1 MPSEQPY
8 PTRDDASRSPS
19 PSNDKN
25 KNAVEVTQTSLDSAP
40 MSRRSSLSL
49 TDQASSS
56 RFNSTPATGA
66 QTPDP
71 LYAHQLAAHDDTLKK
86 FPQVIARAR
95 DDSEDDSYE
104 LPVARHSRGDADP
117 TDGQHH
123 LSYRRP
129 SMVAAQGRDFPDEAG
144 SPPPKPTQGRPPEIS
159 SFGAEIVLIAVCS
172 AGLMLF
178 SFLLGDVLAPQLQF
192 RQALGIT
199 NTELPWLVG
208 SFNVANG
215 LSVVVSGSLTDLT
228 PPKAL
233 MVGAFLWLSVWN
245 IIGAF
250 SIHPSR
256 YVLFFVVRAMQGLAI
271 GVLVSG
277 SMSILGRV
285 YKPGIRK
292 NRVFSA
298 MAACAPFGFSLGAI
312 EGGLLYQ
319 NLPWIF
325 GCNAIITAICAV
337 GAYFSIPPLR
347 PMADSA
353 GGEVPSLRQF
363 DYLGAAF
370 AVGGCVCLLF
380 GLTQGGVTD
389 WSVYTCVLT
398 GVGIVLLIG
407 LFIVE
412 RYVPRPLIPTRL
424 WKTKG
429 FTPLMIAYF
438 LGFGSFFG
446 AWQFY
451 AIQFWLRIQHA
462 SPIDVALYHLPN
474 AIFGV
479 IATWVVSRTL
489 HLVPGHYIYTISMF
503 AFTLGPAFFLPQTPT
518 TTYWEL
524 SLPGVALVTFGPDLA
539 FAAASIFIT
548 SNVARSYQGS
558 AGSLLVTNQNLS
570 SAIITSVADAIGT
583 RVDKQADGSVG
594 LTGLRAIWWF
604 ALACQLLAALVTV
617 TSVRIP
623 KEEEKEHVT

>member
-1 MPSEQPY
+1 MSEPY
-8 PTRDDASRSPS
+8 PTRDETKMPA
-19 PSNDKN
+19 
-25 KNAVEVTQTSLDSAP
+25 AQVTRTPDSAP
-40 MSRRSSLSL
+40 MSRRSSFSL
-49 TDQASSS
+49 NP
-56 RFNSTPATGA
+56 NSKFATPVTGA

-71 LYAHQLAAHDDTLKK
+71 LLAHQPPADALKQ
-86 FPQVIARAR
+86 FPQTIARA
-95 DDSEDDSYE
+95 DDS
-104 LPVARHSRGDADP
+104 DAEKGP
-117 TDGQHH
+117 AAPA
-123 LSYRRP
+123 P
-129 SMVAAQGRDFPDEAG
+129 S
-144 SPPPKPTQGRPPEIS
+144 TGRPPEIS
-159 SFGAEIVLIAVCS
+159 SLGAEIVLVMVCS

-178 SFLLGDVLAPQLQF
+178 SFLLGDVLAPQLQS
-192 RQALGIT
+192 RKALGIT
-199 NTELPWLVG
+199 NTSLPWLVG

-228 PPKAL
+228 PPKYL

-245 IIGAF
+245 IVGAF
-250 SIHPSR
+250 SITPER
-256 YVLFFVVRAMQGLAI
+256 
-271 GVLVSG
+271 SG

-285 YKPGIRK
+285 YRPGIRK

-319 NLPWIF
+319 SLPWIF
-325 GCNAIITAICAV
+325 GCNAIIAALCAV
-337 GAYFSIPPLR
+337 GAYLSIPPLR
-347 PMADSA
+347 PMADTA

-363 DYLGAAF
+363 DYIGAAL
-370 AVGGCVCLLF
+370 ATGGCVCLLF

-398 GVGIVLLIG
+398 AVGIVLLIA

-412 RYVPRPLIPTRL
+412 RHVARPLIPTRL
-424 WKTKG
+424 WATKC
-429 FTPLMIAYF
+429 FTPLMVAYF
-438 LGFGSFFG
+438 MGFGSFFG

-451 AIQFWLRIQHA
+451 AIQFWLRIQHR
-462 SPIDVALYHLPN
+462 SPIDVALYHIPN

-479 IATWVVSRTL
+479 VATWVVSRTL

-503 AFTLGPAFFLPQTPT
+503 AFTLGPAFFLPQIASTM
-518 TTYWEL
+518 YWKL
-524 SLPGVALVTFGPDLA
+524 SLPGICLVTFGPDLA

-583 RVDKQADGSVG
+583 RVDKQADGSIG
-594 LTGLRAIWWF
+594 LHGLHSIWWF
-604 ALACQLLAALVTV
+604 ALGCQLVAALVTV
-617 TSVRIP
+617 VWVRIP

>member
-1 MPSEQPY
+1 MPSDQPY
-8 PTRDDASRSPS
+8 PTREDDASRSPS

-25 KNAVEVTQTSLDSAP
+25 KAAVEVTQTNLDSAP
-40 MSRRSSLSL
+40 MSGRSSLSL

-56 RFNSTPATGA
+56 KFASTPATGA

-71 LYAHQLAAHDDTLKK
+71 LYAHLAGHDDTLKK
-86 FPQVIARAR
+86 FPQIIARAR
-95 DDSEDDSYE
+95 DDSEDESYE
-104 LPVARHSRGDADP
+104 LPVGQHNRGDADP
-117 TDGQHH
+117 TDGQH

-144 SPPPKPTQGRPPEIS
+144 SPPPKPTQGRPTEIS

-233 MVGAFLWLSVWN
+233 MVGAFIWLSVWN

-250 SIHPSR
+250 SVHPSR

-277 SMSILGRV
+277 SMGILGRV

-312 EGGLLYQ
+312 QGGLLYQ

-398 GVGIVLLIG
+398 AVGIVLLIG

-412 RYVPRPLIPTRL
+412 RYVPRPLIPNRL

-503 AFTLGPAFFLPQTPT
+503 AFTLGPAFFLPQSPT

-594 LTGLRAIWWF
+594 LSGLRAIWWF

>member
-1 MPSEQPY
+1 MSADEPY
-8 PTRDDASRSPS
+8 PTRDASRSPS
-19 PSNDKN
+19 PVDEKE
-25 KNAVEVTQTSLDSAP
+25 KAAQVTQTSVDSAP
-40 MSRRSSLSL
+40 ISRRSSFSA
-49 TDQASSS
+49 TYPASSS
-56 RFNSTPATGA
+56 QFASTPATGA

-71 LYAHQLAAHDDTLKK
+71 LFAHLAAPDDALKK
-86 FPQVIARAR
+86 FPHTITRAR
-95 DDSEDDSYE
+95 DDSEDDSYG
-104 LPVARHSRGDADP
+104 LPVARPSRGDADP
-117 TDGQHH
+117 TDGQH

-129 SMVAAQGRDFPDEAG
+129 SLAPRDQDFADEAG
-144 SPPPKPTQGRPPEIS
+144 SPPPPKRTQGRPPEIS
-159 SFGAEIVLIAVCS
+159 SFGAEIVLVMVCS

-192 RQALGIT
+192 REALGIT

-215 LSVVVSGSLTDLT
+215 LSVVVSGSLTDLM
-228 PPKAL
+228 PPKSL
-233 MVGAFLWLSVWN
+233 MVGAFLWLSAWN

-250 SIHPSR
+250 SVHPSR

-312 EGGLLYQ
+312 EGGLLYRH
-319 NLPWIF
+319 LPWIF

-347 PMADSA
+347 PMADTA

-363 DYLGAAF
+363 DFLGAAF

-398 GVGIVLLIG
+398 AVGIVLLIG

-412 RYVPRPLIPTRL
+412 RYVTRPLIPTRL

-438 LGFGSFFG
+438 MGFGSFFG

-594 LTGLRAIWWF
+594 LHGLRSIWWF
-604 ALACQLLAALVTV
+604 ALGCQLVAALITV

>member
-1 MPSEQPY
+1 
-8 PTRDDASRSPS
+8 
-19 PSNDKN
+19 
-25 KNAVEVTQTSLDSAP
+25 
-40 MSRRSSLSL
+40 
-49 TDQASSS
+49 
-56 RFNSTPATGA
+56 
-66 QTPDP
+66 
-71 LYAHQLAAHDDTLKK
+71 
-86 FPQVIARAR
+86 
-95 DDSEDDSYE
+95 
-104 LPVARHSRGDADP
+104 
-117 TDGQHH
+117 
-123 LSYRRP
+123 
-129 SMVAAQGRDFPDEAG
+129 
-144 SPPPKPTQGRPPEIS
+144 
-159 SFGAEIVLIAVCS
+159 
-172 AGLMLF
+172 
-178 SFLLGDVLAPQLQF
+178 
-192 RQALGIT
+192 
-199 NTELPWLVG
+199 
-208 SFNVANG
+208 
-215 LSVVVSGSLTDLT
+215 
-228 PPKAL
+228 

-398 GVGIVLLIG
+398 AVGIVLLIG

-412 RYVPRPLIPTRL
+412 RYVPRPLIPNRL
-424 WKTKG
+424 WNTKG

-438 LGFGSFFG
+438 LGFGSYFG

-503 AFTLGPAFFLPQTPT
+503 AFTLGPAFFLPQSPT
-518 TTYWEL
+518 TTYWKL